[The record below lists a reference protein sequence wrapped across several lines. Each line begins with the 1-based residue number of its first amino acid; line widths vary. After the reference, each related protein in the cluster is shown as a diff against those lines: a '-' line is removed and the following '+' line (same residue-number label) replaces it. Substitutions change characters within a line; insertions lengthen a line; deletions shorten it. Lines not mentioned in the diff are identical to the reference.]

1 MDRARSSSARTI
13 PKLFLLAV
21 IAGPAAAPLAAQ
33 VLTVR
38 AYLDRSSVRLGERFT
53 LSVEISGSGSRSAEN
68 PELPEMEGFATFLGS
83 GSSQQIQLINGR
95 MLSSKTINYT
105 FQATRVG
112 DLEIGAIKVEAGGQV
127 YETSPLKIEIS
138 QLSRRR
144 SPSPGRSD
152 QDAALPEGDLFVRAE
167 VNKRRVYQNEAIVLS
182 YKIYTRVNVSS
193 YNISKQPGTAGFWVE
208 EEPQQKQ
215 PSTSAEVI
223 GGRRYTVATIKKMI
237 LFSTSSGTK
246 IIDPIVLE
254 CEVKVRRR
262 SRDPFRGFFGDSL
275 FGEVRR
281 ELVRSQELKVEVL
294 PLPDEGRPADYD
306 GAVGS
311 FSVKSWI
318 DKPDVKA
325 HDAVTLKVRV
335 SGAGNF
341 STLGQP
347 EVPIPETFE
356 AYPPKVSQRLKR
368 TAQGLS
374 GEKVYE
380 YVLIPRSVGSQRIG
394 AVELSYFDPSVAK
407 YELARADEI
416 VVDVVPGEE
425 SLSASPGMS
434 KQELKLIGQ
443 DIRFIKSDPVTFRK
457 VGASIFDRYTF
468 WLPLLFP
475 MACLA
480 GALGYRRHLDRLSGD
495 VAYARDRRA
504 VRLARKRLGTARSYI
519 GETTQREFFG
529 EVGRALMGFLGDKLN
544 IAEAGMVSDEVG
556 RLLRRREVPGETVER
571 YFECM
576 KTCDLKRFA
585 PSDASTS
592 EMKDL
597 LDKAEAAMVEVDRN
611 L

>member
-504 VRLARKRLGTARSYI
+504 VRLARKRLGTARFYI